1 MKKTLL
7 AMVVAATAAGSVN
20 AAELLKTDAA
30 SVDFYG
36 QLREAI
42 YASDNDDTGPS
53 VDNGSSRAG
62 ISASYEISEG
72 LDLVGKVEFYV
83 RGDMSTRKHY
93 IGVSSDTY
101 GSVVFGKNSPLA
113 DDIYGAEYSYEFG
126 SADKFLY
133 NTALNNDTFWQEN
146 MIKYELVKDAYW
158 VKASYN
164 LPEKS
169 KDKETGVVSQTAY
182 EMYELFAGTSFGD
195 LSVHTGGIIMN
206 DSTGTSSTKYT
217 TYEFTA
223 EYALGDSTLGATY
236 AYNKEEEGSADTDSN
251 AFNLGAMVPVA
262 DKTTVYGGVQFLDE
276 EADNSDQTK
285 GYAGVEYKFASWGR
299 TYVEYGYSK
308 KDGSDAENNMAIG
321 ARVYW

>member
-101 GSVVFGKNSPLA
+101 GSVVFGKQP
-113 DDIYGAEYSYEFG
+113 
-126 SADKFLY
+126 
-133 NTALNNDTFWQEN
+133 
-146 MIKYELVKDAYW
+146 
-158 VKASYN
+158 
-164 LPEKS
+164 
-169 KDKETGVVSQTAY
+169 
-182 EMYELFAGTSFGD
+182 
-195 LSVHTGGIIMN
+195 
-206 DSTGTSSTKYT
+206 SS
-217 TYEFTA
+217 
-223 EYALGDSTLGATY
+223 
-236 AYNKEEEGSADTDSN
+236 
-251 AFNLGAMVPVA
+251 
-262 DKTTVYGGVQFLDE
+262 
-276 EADNSDQTK
+276 
-285 GYAGVEYKFASWGR
+285 R
-299 TYVEYGYSK
+299 
-308 KDGSDAENNMAIG
+308 
-321 ARVYW
+321 